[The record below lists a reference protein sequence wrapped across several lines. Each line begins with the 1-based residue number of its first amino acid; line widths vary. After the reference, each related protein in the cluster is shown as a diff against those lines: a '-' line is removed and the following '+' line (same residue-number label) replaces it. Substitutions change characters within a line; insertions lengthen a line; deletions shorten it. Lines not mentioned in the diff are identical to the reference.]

1 MSGSI
6 NIDRLA
12 DEVVKA
18 LEDFRDVTVDVM
30 KDAVDRT
37 AKETVEDIRGNVDA
51 SGIKGGGKYRKSW
64 AAKKDAGARGRYAY
78 AKVVYAK
85 DPHYR
90 LTHLLEHGHAKI
102 GGGRVPAYPHVKAAE
117 DSAQERLAQYIK
129 DGIERGG

>member
-6 NIDRLA
+6 NIDQLA

-18 LEDFRDVTVDVM
+18 LEDFRDITVDVM

-37 AKETVEDIRGNVDA
+37 AKETVEDIRGNIES

-78 AKVVYAK
+78 AKVVYARA
-85 DPHYR
+85 PHYR

-102 GGGRVPAYPHVKAAE
+102 SGGRVPAYPHVKTAE
-117 DSAQERLAQYIK
+117 ESAQERLAQYIK
-129 DGIERGG
+129 DGIEGGG

>member
-18 LEDFRDVTVDVM
+18 LEEFRDVTVDVM

-37 AKETVEDIRGNVDA
+37 AKETVEDIRGNVDS
-51 SGIKGGGKYRKSW
+51 SGIKGSGKYRKSW
-64 AAKKDAGARGRYAY
+64 AVKKDAGARGRYAY

-85 DPHYR
+85 APHYR

-102 GGGRVPAYPHVKAAE
+102 GGGRVPAYPHVKTAE
-117 DSAQERLAQYIK
+117 ESAQERLAQYIK

>member
-6 NIDRLA
+6 NIDQLA

-37 AKETVEDIRGNVDA
+37 AKETVEDIRGNIES

-78 AKVVYAK
+78 AKVVYARA
-85 DPHYR
+85 PHYR

-102 GGGRVPAYPHVKAAE
+102 SGGRVPAYPHVKTAE
-117 DSAQERLAQYIK
+117 ESAQERLAQYIK